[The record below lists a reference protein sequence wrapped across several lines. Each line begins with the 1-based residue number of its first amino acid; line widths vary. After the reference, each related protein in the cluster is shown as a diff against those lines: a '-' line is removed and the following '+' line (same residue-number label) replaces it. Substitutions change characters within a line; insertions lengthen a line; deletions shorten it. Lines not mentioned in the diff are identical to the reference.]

1 MTAGKKKLG
10 SKARE
15 IERLEAER
23 EELSRERDELHDH
36 LQRSAADLANLR
48 RRQGEDVER
57 LVRQGVCGVL
67 GTLLTLLDHIDLAL
81 ESTTDEA
88 QGDDSAAALQSGLQ
102 ITREEVR
109 EALRRE
115 GVARIEVTPGETAF
129 DHDRHEA
136 LAAVPT
142 AEAEPGVI
150 LTEERGGWLWG
161 SSVLRA
167 TRVTVAAT
175 PQETAEEEG
184 AETPESDDNGSG
196 EDV

>member
-15 IERLEAER
+15 IERLEG
-23 EELSRERDELHDH
+23 ERDAIQER

-48 RRQGEDVER
+48 RRQGEDVAR
-57 LVRQGVCGVL
+57 LVRQGVGGVL

-81 ESTTDEA
+81 ESATDD
-88 QGDDSAAALQSGLQ
+88 GPGGDSAAALQSGLQ

-115 GVARIEVTPGETAF
+115 GVSRIEVTPGETAF

-142 AEAEPGVI
+142 ADADPGVV

-167 TRVTVAAT
+167 TRVTVAAAL
-175 PQETAEEEG
+175 PEETDQEEG
-184 AETPESDDNGSG
+184 AGTPESDDNGNG
-196 EDV
+196 GDA